1 MPFDLLTMPN
11 GLRVVGERIPH
22 FRSVSVG
29 LWIGT
34 GSQYEYP
41 AEAGI
46 SHFLEHMVFKGTQR
60 RTSRQIA
67 EEMDAVGGQLNA
79 FTSKECTCFYAKT
92 VDEHL
97 ALATDVVCDLAVHPV
112 FDEKEMEKE
121 KGVVLEEISM
131 AEDTPEDLVHE
142 ILMLANYG
150 DQPVARPI
158 LGTAERVSQYRRE
171 DLTNYWRALYRPQ
184 NAVFSIA
191 GNYDWERVQALLNEH
206 LGAWTMDGL
215 RPYGCDTRAVA
226 PTTLSREKEI
236 EQVHICLGFPG
247 LAIGDAKNYELSL
260 FNSVYGGA
268 MSSRLFQKIREESGM
283 AYTVYSYPNAY
294 TDCGMLSV
302 YAATNPDAAVRVHD
316 QILEETRK
324 IAENGLTRA
333 EFSMAREQLKAG
345 IILGSESTSSRMQ
358 SNGRRLLLMNETR
371 TESEVIDR
379 VNAISF
385 ESTNELMRAIL
396 SAPNSL
402 ALVGRNAG
410 KLAAEMAGNGAIEPP
425 RFAAQAGSELERVR
439 EI

>member
-1 MPFDLLTMPN
+1 MPFDLMTMPN

-34 GSQYEYP
+34 GSQNEYP
-41 AEAGI
+41 DEAGI
-46 SHFLEHMVFKGTQR
+46 SHFIEHMVFKGTQR
-60 RTSRQIA
+60 RSARQIA

-97 ALATDVVCDLAVHPV
+97 PLATDVVCDLAVNPA
-112 FDEKEMEKE
+112 FDAGEMEKE

-131 AEDTPEDLVHE
+131 AEDTPEDVVHE
-142 ILMLANYG
+142 LLMLAMFG
-150 DQPVARPI
+150 DQNVARPI
-158 LGTAERVSQYRRE
+158 LGSEERISAYGRE
-171 DLTNYWRALYRPQ
+171 DLVKYWNSFYRPQ

-191 GNYDWERVQALLNEH
+191 GNYDWDRVQELLHSH
-206 LGAWTMDGL
+206 LDAWSTQGL
-215 RPYGCDTRAVA
+215 RAGSCSTQPVA
-226 PTTLSREKEI
+226 PTALSREKDI
-236 EQVHICLGFPG
+236 EQAHICLGFPG
-247 LAIGDAKNYELSL
+247 LSIGDPRNYALSI

-302 YAATNPDAAVRVHD
+302 YAATNPDTAVQVHD

-324 IAENGLTRA
+324 IVREGLTSD
-333 EFSMAREQLKAG
+333 EFNMAREQLKAS

-358 SNGRRLLLMNETR
+358 SNGRRMLLLNETR

-379 VNAISF
+379 VNATSY
-385 ESTNELMRAIL
+385 EETNELMRELL
-396 SAPNSL
+396 SAENAL
-402 ALVGRNAG
+402 ALVGKNV
-410 KLAAEMAGNGAIEPP
+410 KN
-425 RFAAQAGSELERVR
+425 LEKKMLGR
-439 EI
+439 

>member
-1 MPFDLLTMPN
+1 MPFDLMTMPN

-22 FRSVSVG
+22 FRSVSAG

-34 GSQYEYP
+34 GSQYEYSD
-41 AEAGI
+41 EGGI
-46 SHFLEHMVFKGTQR
+46 SHFIEHMVFKGTKKR
-60 RTSRQIA
+60 SARQIA

-97 ALATDVVCDLAVHPV
+97 PLAADVVCDLAVNPT
-112 FDEKEMEKE
+112 FDAAEMEKE

-131 AEDTPEDLVHE
+131 AEDTPEDVAHE
-142 ILMLANYG
+142 LLMLARFG

-158 LGTAERVSQYRRE
+158 LGTAKRVSSYRRD
-171 DLTNYWRALYRPQ
+171 DLIRYWQGLYRPQ

-191 GNYDWERVQALLNEH
+191 GNYDWNQVQELLNEH
-206 LGAWTMDGL
+206 LGSWNMDGL
-215 RPYGCDTRAVA
+215 REKKCDTQAVQ
-226 PTTLSREKEI
+226 PTALAREKDI

-247 LAIGDAKNYELSL
+247 LAIGHEKNYELSL

-302 YAATNPDAAVRVHD
+302 YAATNPDTAIAVHD

-324 IAENGLTRA
+324 IAKNGLTRD
-333 EFSMAREQLKAG
+333 EFNMAREQLKAG
-345 IILGSESTSSRMQ
+345 FILGSESTSSRMQ
-358 SNGRRLLLMNETR
+358 SNGRRMLLMNETR
-371 TESEVIDR
+371 TESEVIDK
-379 VNAISF
+379 VNAITF
-385 ESTNELMRAIL
+385 EDTNDLMREIL
-396 SAPNSL
+396 TGENAL
-402 ALVGRNAG
+402 ALVGRNA
-410 KLAAEMAGNGAIEPP
+410 KSLAKEMAGE
-425 RFAAQAGSELERVR
+425 
-439 EI
+439 

>member
-1 MPFDLLTMPN
+1 MPFDIMTMPN

-34 GSQYEYP
+34 GSQNEVP
-41 AEAGI
+41 DEAGV
-46 SHFLEHMVFKGTQR
+46 SHFIEHMVFKGTQR
-60 RTSRQIA
+60 RSSRQIA

-97 ALATDVVCDLAVHPV
+97 SLATDIVCDLAVNPT
-112 FDEKEMEKE
+112 FDAKELEKE

-131 AEDTPEDLVHE
+131 AEDTPEDVVHDL
-142 ILMLANYG
+142 LMLARFG

-158 LGTAERVSQYRRE
+158 LGNADRIATYRRE
-171 DLTNYWRALYRPQ
+171 DLLAYWQGFYHPE

-191 GNYDWERVQALLNEH
+191 GNYDWNRVQDLLSAH
-206 LGAWTMDGL
+206 LGSWNNAGL
-215 RPYGCDTRAVA
+215 RSHACDTQSTQPGCLARD
-226 PTTLSREKEI
+226 KEI
-236 EQVHICLGFPG
+236 EQTHICLGFDG
-247 LAIGDAKNYELSL
+247 LPIGHKRSYELSL

-302 YAATNPDAAVRVHD
+302 YAATNPDTAQQVYD
-316 QILEETRK
+316 QILSETRK
-324 IAENGLTRA
+324 ICEGGLTRE
-333 EFSMAREQLKAG
+333 EFNMAREQLKSG

-358 SNGRRLLLMNETR
+358 SNGRRMLLMNETR

-379 VNAISF
+379 VNSITW
-385 ESTNELMRAIL
+385 EDTNDLMRSIL
-396 SAPNSL
+396 SGEHALS
-402 ALVGRNAG
+402 LVGKNAKG
-410 KLAAEMAGNGAIEPP
+410 LLKTLTS
-425 RFAAQAGSELERVR
+425 R
-439 EI
+439 